1 MTIKMIFTAQLKDGR
16 KISFRCNQ
24 PNEPIHTRINGIV
37 ATDEDILCAVKRLQD
52 DKEDFL
58 GVVEAPD
65 GSLDYQ
71 IDRIYDVT
79 PEGRKA
85 AELFEQEDDDDE
97 PRYWWQKGQY
107 E

>member
-1 MTIKMIFTAQLKDGR
+1 MIFTAQLKDGR

-71 IDRIYDVT
+71 IDRIYGVT
-79 PEGRKA
+79 PKGYEEGKRLMEEEK
-85 AELFEQEDDDDE
+85 DDE
-97 PRYWWQKGQY
+97 EPQYWWQKGQY
-107 E
+107 A